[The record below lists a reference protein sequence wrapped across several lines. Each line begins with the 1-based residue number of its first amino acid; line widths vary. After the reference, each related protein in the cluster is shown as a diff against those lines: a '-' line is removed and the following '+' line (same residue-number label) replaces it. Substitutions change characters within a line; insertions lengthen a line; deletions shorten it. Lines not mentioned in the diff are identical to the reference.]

1 MNGAGKPWV
10 GDLVH
15 DEGADRTGVVSDVR
29 DGVYVLR
36 PDNGPGHWLCD
47 APGRLT
53 VVVPREERRDR

>member
-1 MNGAGKPWV
+1 M